1 MSVEIEAIVVTVILL
16 GIWGWIAYTIHSDDD

>member
-1 MSVEIEAIVVTVILL
+1 MSVEIEAIVVTGIIL